1 LPTINKFKN
10 AILKSEYIKKLAQ
23 ELKIEEA
30 ALLEELKKVK
40 DDRPYAELNPP
51 GPSKALNINP
61 TEKLLIKLM
70 LEERELIERI
80 KDTLEPAD
88 FQDERTARVVSIM
101 FDLVSQGKNIEPSS
115 LVSYLGD
122 EGISQLI
129 CESVFLP
136 DVSSQ
141 NKDKVVSDCIQRIKK
156 ERTKLKRENLHEQI
170 KSAQHLGDEEKLHQL
185 IREFHQ
191 LIKKE

>member
-1 LPTINKFKN
+1 
-10 AILKSEYIKKLAQ
+10 
-23 ELKIEEA
+23 
-30 ALLEELKKVK
+30 
-40 DDRPYAELNPP
+40 
-51 GPSKALNINP
+51 
-61 TEKLLIKLM
+61 
-70 LEERELIERI
+70 
-80 KDTLEPAD
+80 
-88 FQDERTARVVSIM
+88 M